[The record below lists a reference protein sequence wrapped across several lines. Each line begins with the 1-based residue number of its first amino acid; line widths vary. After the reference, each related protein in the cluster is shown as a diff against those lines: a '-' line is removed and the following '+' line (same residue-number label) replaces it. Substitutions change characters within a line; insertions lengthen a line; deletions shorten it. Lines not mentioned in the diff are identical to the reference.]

1 MSQFVNAFTEAYETL
16 ITQVITFIPKL
27 LVAVL
32 IWLVGKYLL
41 KLISGLIKKIKIK
54 GIDWDQKIIDFLLRV
69 VNPVIKIILVL
80 IILDYLG
87 VGQTVIGALTNG
99 LTITIALALGI
110 SFGKA
115 LEDDAKRM
123 VERARESFRE

>member
-115 LEDDAKRM
+115 LEDDAKRL

>member
-1 MSQFVNAFTEAYETL
+1 MNQFLLAFTEAYESL
-16 ITQVITFIPKL
+16 ITQLVTFLPKL
-27 LVAVL
+27 FVALL
-32 IWLVGKYLL
+32 IWIIGKYLL
-41 KLISGLIKKIKIK
+41 KVISGLIKKIKIG
-54 GIDWDQKIIDFLLRV
+54 GIEWDQKIVDFLLRV

-115 LEDDAKRM
+115 LEGDAKRL

>member
-27 LVAVL
+27 IVAAV

-54 GIDWDQKIIDFLLRV
+54 GIDWDQRIIDFLLRV

-115 LEDDAKRM
+115 LEDDAKRL
-123 VERARESFRE
+123 VERARDSFRE